1 MMVSMEETPTD
12 VMVLGAIKGGAKKF
26 DQIKK
31 IVKIEAAELN
41 NILER
46 LESRGLIKIEEKK
59 GLLGKKVEIK
69 VTDKGEKEMQQRI
82 HELEGNWN
90 QMRTM
95 YESGDKQKLQQYMDD
110 NKSILPMMFFFGII
124 DMIMF
129 STMIGFLGAQMS
141 DYAPADQVSGT
152 EGDAG
157 SDGGDAA
164 NDGGGDAMSDG
175 GFDIDIGF

>member
-1 MMVSMEETPTD
+1 MEETPTD

-26 DQIKK
+26 EQIKK
-31 IVKIEAAELN
+31 IVKIERAELN

-46 LESRGLIKIEEKK
+46 LENRGLVKIEEKK
-59 GLLGKKVEIK
+59 GWFGPKVEIT

-82 HELEGNWN
+82 HELEDNWN

-95 YESGDKQKLQQYMDD
+95 YESGDKQKLQQYMND
-110 NKSILPMMFFFGII
+110 NKSILPMMFFFSII

-141 DYAPADQVSGT
+141 DYAFADQVSGADGNT
-152 EGDAG
+152 GNDGGGVAN
-157 SDGGDAA
+157 DGGDAM
-164 NDGGGDAMSDG
+164 GDG

>member
-1 MMVSMEETPTD
+1 MEETPTD
-12 VMVLGAIKGGAKKF
+12 VMVLAAIKGGAKKF
-26 DQIKK
+26 DKIRK

-46 LESRGLIKIEEKK
+46 LEGRGLVRIEEKK
-59 GLLGKKVEIK
+59 GWFGPKVEIMI
-69 VTDKGEKEMQQRI
+69 TDKGEKEMQERI
-82 HELEGNWN
+82 HELHDNWN
-90 QMRTM
+90 QMRKM

-129 STMIGFLGAQMS
+129 STMIGFLGAQMA
-141 DYAPADQVSGT
+141 DYAPTDQISGADV
-152 EGDAG
+152 
-157 SDGGDAA
+157 DGGDGGDMA
-164 NDGGGDAMSDG
+164 NDGGDTMGDG